1 MRRSPWHSVLVLGAA
16 AAAVQVL
23 NRLSLLAF
31 CRTGGGC
38 LAKSPPLRLERV
50 SLTAETCDEW
60 STLVGLRRTRA
71 ARSRLCRGASPP
83 SVQERQSTSWVLPSV
98 DKDVGDFHQVR
109 GPGFAMVQTSET
121 LYIFAPMPEGF
132 SDPPDVILDLQNE
145 GSYIRFVV
153 EGKDVLKG
161 NLAHSVKPGNQIWMI
176 EDAPDGTNFAVV
188 EMDKQTL
195 GIEWTSVMRPEVSIL
210 KDYSKPVVELSSL
223 SAEDEAATVDDT
235 LKHLQN
241 QRSNLQRV
249 ADGAAAARGNVL
261 TLDMQGYELN
271 ADGTR
276 GKTLEIGSAKD
287 LRLDLG
293 GAGFTPEVHESLVGI
308 GLGETRDAQVTLGRR
323 AGAMGGQRIICA
335 ITCNKIEEQSFP
347 ELNDEFAR
355 QVKRDEQFKQAGTM
369 EGIPDEEEGL
379 AKVITLQQLKEE
391 IAREVRQ
398 TAEEEG
404 RSTVKAQ
411 LQLLLKKA
419 AEVRCDWA
427 ILSPEA
433 IAEEELANIISAIA
447 HKEGL
452 AQKLDQDAINRET
465 WDELGTPDAGES
477 QKEVGKDPAR
487 EFQASHRKVLRKRTT
502 NAVLNW
508 LEERMTF
515 EDAEGQ

>member
-1 MRRSPWHSVLVLGAA
+1 
-16 AAAVQVL
+16 
-23 NRLSLLAF
+23 
-31 CRTGGGC
+31 
-38 LAKSPPLRLERV
+38 
-50 SLTAETCDEW
+50 
-60 STLVGLRRTRA
+60 
-71 ARSRLCRGASPP
+71 
-83 SVQERQSTSWVLPSV
+83 
-98 DKDVGDFHQVR
+98 
-109 GPGFAMVQTSET
+109 
-121 LYIFAPMPEGF
+121 
-132 SDPPDVILDLQNE
+132 
-145 GSYIRFVV
+145 
-153 EGKDVLKG
+153 
-161 NLAHSVKPGNQIWMI
+161 
-176 EDAPDGTNFAVV
+176 
-188 EMDKQTL
+188 
-195 GIEWTSVMRPEVSIL
+195 
-210 KDYSKPVVELSSL
+210 
-223 SAEDEAATVDDT
+223 
-235 LKHLQN
+235 
-241 QRSNLQRV
+241 
-249 ADGAAAARGNVL
+249 
-261 TLDMQGYELN
+261 
-271 ADGTR
+271 
-276 GKTLEIGSAKD
+276 
-287 LRLDLG
+287 
-293 GAGFTPEVHESLVGI
+293 
-308 GLGETRDAQVTLGRR
+308 
-323 AGAMGGQRIICA
+323 
-335 ITCNKIEEQSFP
+335 
-347 ELNDEFAR
+347 
-355 QVKRDEQFKQAGTM
+355 M